1 MIFDEKM
8 NRLYNETMIGEWE
21 EVEGGK
27 WIRKSI
33 RLRGNISFPIV
44 FFRLYEK
51 ARAIDRW

>member
-8 NRLYNETMIGEWE
+8 NRLYNETMIGE

-33 RLRGNISFPIV
+33 RLRGNISFLIV